1 MKQAQAEKR
10 STMKV
15 NVNFVVSILDAIYHT
30 TNEYDENWEDLSNGI
45 LNQLFANRD
54 EVSTWEM
61 NDYLL
66 TEFSPEDLQQAMNYL
81 GLGFE

>member
-1 MKQAQAEKR
+1 
-10 STMKV
+10 MKV

-61 NDYLL
+61 NDYPL

>member
-1 MKQAQAEKR
+1 
-10 STMKV
+10 MKV
-15 NVNFVVSILDAIYHT
+15 NVNFVVSVLDAINHVT
-30 TNEYDENWEDLSNGI
+30 TNYDENWEDLSNGI
-45 LNQLFANRD
+45 LNQLFSNRD
-54 EVSTWEM
+54 EISTWEM

>member
-1 MKQAQAEKR
+1 
-10 STMKV
+10 MKV

-66 TEFSPEDLQQAMNYL
+66 TKFSPEDLQQAMNYL

>member
-1 MKQAQAEKR
+1 
-10 STMKV
+10 MKV
-15 NVNFVVSILDAIYHT
+15 NVNFVVSVLDAIYHT
-30 TNEYDENWEDLSNGI
+30 TNDYDENWEDLSNGI

-66 TEFSPEDLQQAMNYL
+66 IEFSPEDLQQAMNYL
-81 GLGFE
+81 GLAFE

>member
-1 MKQAQAEKR
+1 
-10 STMKV
+10 MKV
-15 NVNFVVSILDAIYHT
+15 NVNFVVSVLDAISHVT
-30 TNEYDENWEDLSNGI
+30 TAYDENWGDLSNGI

-54 EVSTWEM
+54 EISTWEM

>member
-1 MKQAQAEKR
+1 
-10 STMKV
+10 MKV

-54 EVSTWEM
+54 EVSTQEM

>member
-1 MKQAQAEKR
+1 
-10 STMKV
+10 MKV

-30 TNEYDENWEDLSNGI
+30 TNEYDENWEDLSHGI

>member
-1 MKQAQAEKR
+1 
-10 STMKV
+10 MKV

>member
-1 MKQAQAEKR
+1 
-10 STMKV
+10 MKV

-45 LNQLFANRD
+45 LNQLSANRD

>member
-1 MKQAQAEKR
+1 
-10 STMKV
+10 MKV
-15 NVNFVVSILDAIYHT
+15 NVNFVVSVLDAIYHT
-30 TNEYDENWEDLSNGI
+30 TNDYDENWEDLSNGI

-66 TEFSPEDLQQAMNYL
+66 VEFSPEDLQQAMNYL

>member
-1 MKQAQAEKR
+1 
-10 STMKV
+10 MKV
-15 NVNFVVSILDAIYHT
+15 NVNFVVSVLDAIYHT
-30 TNEYDENWEDLSNGI
+30 TSDYDENWEDLSNGI
-45 LNQLFANRD
+45 LNQLFSNRD
-54 EVSTWEM
+54 EISTWEM

>member
-1 MKQAQAEKR
+1 MKQAQAGKR

>member
-1 MKQAQAEKR
+1 
-10 STMKV
+10 MKV
-15 NVNFVVSILDAIYHT
+15 NVNFVMSILDAIYHT
-30 TNEYDENWEDLSNGI
+30 TNEYNENWEDLSNGI

>member
-1 MKQAQAEKR
+1 
-10 STMKV
+10 MKV
-15 NVNFVVSILDAIYHT
+15 NVNFVVSIFDAIYHT
-30 TNEYDENWEDLSNGI
+30 TNEYGENWEDLSNGI

>member
-1 MKQAQAEKR
+1 
-10 STMKV
+10 MKV
-15 NVNFVVSILDAIYHT
+15 NVNFVVSILDAIYRT

>member
-1 MKQAQAEKR
+1 
-10 STMKV
+10 MKV

-81 GLGFE
+81 GLGLE

>member
-1 MKQAQAEKR
+1 
-10 STMKV
+10 MKV
-15 NVNFVVSILDAIYHT
+15 NVNFVVSVLDAIYHT
-30 TNEYDENWEDLSNGI
+30 TNDYDENWEDLSNGI

-54 EVSTWEM
+54 EISTWEM

>member
-1 MKQAQAEKR
+1 
-10 STMKV
+10 MKV
-15 NVNFVVSILDAIYHT
+15 NVNFVVSVLDAISHVT
-30 TNEYDENWEDLSNGI
+30 TAYDKNWEDLSNGI
-45 LNQLFANRD
+45 LNQLFSNRD
-54 EVSTWEM
+54 EISTWEM

>member
-1 MKQAQAEKR
+1 
-10 STMKV
+10 MKV

-81 GLGFE
+81 GLDFE

>member
-1 MKQAQAEKR
+1 
-10 STMKV
+10 MKV
-15 NVNFVVSILDAIYHT
+15 NVNFVVSVLDAIYHT
-30 TNEYDENWEDLSNGI
+30 TNDYDENWEDLSNGI

>member
-1 MKQAQAEKR
+1 MKQAQAGKR
-10 STMKV
+10 STMKA

-66 TEFSPEDLQQAMNYL
+66 TEFSPEDFATGNELL
-81 GLGFE
+81 GTWF

>member
-1 MKQAQAEKR
+1 
-10 STMKV
+10 MKV
-15 NVNFVVSILDAIYHT
+15 NVNFVVSVLNAISHVT
-30 TNEYDENWEDLSNGI
+30 TNYDENWEDLSNGI

-66 TEFSPEDLQQAMNYL
+66 TEFSPDDLQQAMNYL
-81 GLGFE
+81 GLSFK

>member
-1 MKQAQAEKR
+1 
-10 STMKV
+10 MKV
-15 NVNFVVSILDAIYHT
+15 NVNFVVSILNAIYHT

-66 TEFSPEDLQQAMNYL
+66 TEFSPENLQQAMNYL

>member
-1 MKQAQAEKR
+1 
-10 STMKV
+10 MKV
-15 NVNFVVSILDAIYHT
+15 NVNFVVSVLDAIYHT

>member
-1 MKQAQAEKR
+1 MKQAQAGKR

-15 NVNFVVSILDAIYHT
+15 NVNFVVSVLDAIYHT
-30 TNEYDENWEDLSNGI
+30 TNDYDENWEDLSNGI
-45 LNQLFANRD
+45 LNQLFTNRD
-54 EVSTWEM
+54 EVFTWEM

-66 TEFSPEDLQQAMNYL
+66 MEFSPEDLQQAMNYL

>member
-1 MKQAQAEKR
+1 
-10 STMKV
+10 MKV
-15 NVNFVVSILDAIYHT
+15 NVNFVVSVLDAIYHT
-30 TNEYDENWEDLSNGI
+30 TNDYDENWEDLSNGI

-81 GLGFE
+81 RLGFE